1 MNELIPLHPQT
12 IDGNAV
18 ETVNARELHAF
29 VESKQDFST
38 WIKNRIYEYDFV
50 ESQDYVKLAENK
62 APQKNGAEKSM
73 TYDNW
78 QGRIEYFVSVGM
90 AKELSMVERNDK
102 GKQARRYFI
111 ECEKQLHEQIANP
124 VPTPTP
130 PVAGGLEDKMRAFA
144 FVLTQFKID
153 DIAREA
159 LLAGATEEVL
169 EVKLPYRPKLE
180 RRTYTAT
187 KIGEKLGIS
196 ANKVGRITNVHGLKV
211 PEYGIFVLDKARQ
224 HDKNVENFR
233 YYSNVIPVIQALL

>member
-1 MNELIPLHPQT
+1 MNELIPLQSQT

-18 ETVNARELHAF
+18 ETVNARELHKF
-29 VESKQDFST
+29 LESKQDFST
-38 WIKNRIYEYDFV
+38 WIKNRIKDYGFLEN
-50 ESQDYVKLAENK
+50 QDYILLHKKMEQEENSHGGNNK
-62 APQKNGAEKSM
+62 V
-73 TYDNW
+73 
-78 QGRIEYFVSVGM
+78 EYYISLDM
-90 AKELSMVERNDK
+90 AKELAMVERNEK
-102 GKQARRYFI
+102 GRQARRYFI

-187 KIGEKLGIS
+187 EIGEKLGIS
-196 ANKVGRITNVHGLKV
+196 ANKVGRITNAHGLKV